1 LEERSTALVAD
12 RAERTLDAVAEI
24 LDAWFTTELGP
35 AEAAYIAGLE

>member
-1 LEERSTALVAD
+1 
-12 RAERTLDAVAEI
+12 VAEI